1 MKFKFGCFV
10 DRAMVEVKKK
20 KDFWAVIFTKS
31 NNYFFP
37 ARAPILMLLFIKT
50 NWNWKKSNHKNWT
63 LHRSCGKPSKKELFV
78 KIVNAWKPLTIFAK
92 SPLFEVCKGSEY
104 ASGWY
109 RDGVNGNLENKL
121 SCLELTQFD
130 LPSNSK

>member
-37 ARAPILMLLFIKT
+37 ARAPIFNAFI
-50 NWNWKKSNHKNWT
+50 H
-63 LHRSCGKPSKKELFV
+63 
-78 KIVNAWKPLTIFAK
+78 
-92 SPLFEVCKGSEY
+92 
-104 ASGWY
+104 
-109 RDGVNGNLENKL
+109 
-121 SCLELTQFD
+121 
-130 LPSNSK
+130 

>member
-20 KDFWAVIFTKS
+20 KIFELLFLLRVTTI
-31 NNYFFP
+31 FFQQG
-37 ARAPILMLLFIKT
+37 LQYLTLLFIKT

-92 SPLFEVCKGSEY
+92 SPLFKVCKGSEY